1 VTTDSIDAL
10 VFSDRTGSYYIYAPG
25 RDASAD
31 DVEGFLRDPAQISSS
46 RVPPDRNAAI
56 DELLTSADTYGYV
69 MSDFPGAD
77 SGSAQDL
84 EFRGQVTVG
93 SDTLAELGLGGG
105 SASASQR

>member
-10 VFSDRTGSYYIYAPG
+10 VFSDRAGSYYIYAPG

-31 DVEGFLRDPAQISSS
+31 DVEGFLRDPARVGSS

-56 DELLTSADTYGYV
+56 DELLTGADTYGYV

-84 EFRGQVTVG
+84 EFRGQVTV
-93 SDTLAELGLGGG
+93 SPDTLDRLGIG
-105 SASASQR
+105 SSS